1 MIIFPRFGKYLARNT
16 DFSALITELLQ
27 RVQILP
33 NNFAIKNILPFIIF
47 TIILFPREINM
58 HQCFDIMF

>member
-33 NNFAIKNILPFIIF
+33 NNFAIKNILPFTF
-47 TIILFPREINM
+47 TF
-58 HQCFDIMF
+58 FW